1 MLVSDYNIPFYSAPP
16 KHASMIEN
24 LIDLAAPIITLILG
38 YLVGYAV
45 YHRVKQAYAELV
57 DLLVVIRDAWDDNA
71 ITDEEFNKIINEA
84 REFIAAAKKRDG
96 L

>member
-1 MLVSDYNIPFYSAPP
+1 
-16 KHASMIEN
+16 MIETALD
-24 LIDLAAPIITLILG
+24 LIPPIITLILG
-38 YLVGYAV
+38 YAAAYAV

-57 DLLVVIRDAWDDNA
+57 DLLVVIRDAWDDD
-71 ITDEEFNKIINEA
+71 TVSSEEFNKIINEA

>member
-1 MLVSDYNIPFYSAPP
+1 
-16 KHASMIEN
+16 MIETALD
-24 LIDLAAPIITLILG
+24 LIPPIITLILG

-45 YHRVKQAYAELV
+45 YHHVKQAYAELV
-57 DLLVVIRDAWDDNA
+57 DLLVAIRDAWDDNA